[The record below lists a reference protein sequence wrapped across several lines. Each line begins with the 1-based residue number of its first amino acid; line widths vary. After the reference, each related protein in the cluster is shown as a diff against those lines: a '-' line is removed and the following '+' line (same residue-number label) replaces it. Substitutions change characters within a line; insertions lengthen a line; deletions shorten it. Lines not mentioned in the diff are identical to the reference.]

1 MFLCSISVTVS
12 CGFYCCCFFTLFFP
26 SLSFPRPCLSAE
38 ALSNLFSLYSILL
51 FYSPV
56 PSPFLPAPYP
66 PHPPPFF
73 FFLVSSSYHSRAP
86 SCPLLL
92 GDAVC
97 RCCNLSGLT
106 LSIAP
111 NNIER
116 VPVHPT
122 GHEGIAS
129 VRGLIWHH
137 DSAASW

>member
-26 SLSFPRPCLSAE
+26 SLSFPQPCLSAE

-56 PSPFLPAPYP
+56 PSPFLPAPYFSPLFWGGRFSP
-66 PHPPPFF
+66 PTTAVHLP
-73 FFLVSSSYHSRAP
+73 A
-86 SCPLLL
+86 PLLL
-92 GDAVC
+92 EDTDC
-97 RCCNLSGLT
+97 RCCNLPGLT

-122 GHEGIAS
+122 DHEGIAS
-129 VRGLIWHH
+129 VIWHH